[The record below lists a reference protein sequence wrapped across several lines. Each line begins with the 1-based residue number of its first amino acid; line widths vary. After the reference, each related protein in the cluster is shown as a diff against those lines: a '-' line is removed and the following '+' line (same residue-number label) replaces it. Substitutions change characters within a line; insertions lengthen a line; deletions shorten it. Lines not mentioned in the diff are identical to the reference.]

1 MSMNIPPAYSV
12 VHQTPDTETY
22 RQLRK
27 LSGLSPKTQEAAELG
42 LGNSL
47 FAVQI
52 MFDSDAIGM
61 GRVVG
66 DGGCFFQV
74 VDIAV
79 LPAHRGKGLG
89 KLIMSEV
96 MRYLADNVP
105 ESGYVCLI
113 ADGQARKLYEQFGFV
128 ATAPASVAMA
138 LRGRPS

>member
-1 MSMNIPPAYSV
+1 MNIPPSYSLIR
-12 VHQTPDTETY
+12 QIPDTDTY
-22 RQLRK
+22 RRLRER
-27 LSGLSPKTQEAAELG
+27 SGLSAKTLEAAELG
-42 LGNSL
+42 LRNSL
-47 FAVQI
+47 FAVQV
-52 MFDSDAIGM
+52 MFDGEAIGM

-96 MRYLADNVP
+96 MRYLADHVP
-105 ESGYVCLI
+105 DSGYVCLI
-113 ADGQARKLYEQFGFV
+113 ADGQARDLYEQFGFV

-138 LRGRPS
+138 LPRRQS